1 MTDKN
6 ERNIYERRANLGQV
20 GLEKRVA
27 VPLSAEQRASL
38 LKAIGAMGTRSFV
51 NFKAALKAR

>member
-20 GLEKRVA
+20 GLKKRVA
-27 VPLSAEQRASL
+27 VPLNAEQRASL
-38 LKAIGAMGTRSFV
+38 LKAIGPMGTRSFV